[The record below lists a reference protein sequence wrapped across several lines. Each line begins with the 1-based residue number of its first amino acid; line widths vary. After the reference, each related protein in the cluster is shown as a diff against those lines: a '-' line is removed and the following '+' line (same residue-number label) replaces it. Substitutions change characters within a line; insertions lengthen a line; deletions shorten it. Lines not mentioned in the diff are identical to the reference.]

1 MEDDFESPKKSAR
14 SAKTALSSNR
24 NNNNG
29 EDPLEKQ
36 RLNNQ
41 MQKVELENKELK
53 YQLKS
58 SRDLIEKLKNISQR

>member
-1 MEDDFESPKKSAR
+1 MEDDFESPKKTAR
-14 SAKTALSSNR
+14 STKTTLSSNR
-24 NNNNG
+24 NNNC
-29 EDPLEKQ
+29 DDALEKQ

-58 SRDLIEKLKNISQR
+58 ARDLIEKLKNISQR